1 MVYVDKEFKTGER
14 LGGKVTMEIKWGK
27 SKKEKSREIK
37 FWTPSIMIDSG
48 GTQKGNKNKKL
59 QKRDNEL

>member
-1 MVYVDKEFKTGER
+1 MVYVDKEFKKGER

-59 QKRDNEL
+59 

>member
-1 MVYVDKEFKTGER
+1 MACVEEEFKKGER

-48 GTQKGNKNKKL
+48 GTQKGNK
-59 QKRDNEL
+59 